1 VNSVIGPLTTRREED
16 YLEAIY
22 SIQAE
27 KGVARA
33 IDVSRMLGVRS
44 PCVTEMFRKLDRKRL
59 VVYKKYE
66 GARLTNEG
74 RRIGRAVKD
83 RHDSLLQFLQ
93 NLGVPEPMA
102 SVDAC
107 TLEHDLS
114 PESIMQIKMFNA
126 FVAMSGDHGPV
137 WLAEFKHLSRQDK
150 LLQQRPRD

>member
-1 VNSVIGPLTTRREED
+1 
-16 YLEAIY
+16 
-22 SIQAE
+22 
-27 KGVARA
+27 
-33 IDVSRMLGVRS
+33 MLGVRS

-66 GARLTNEG
+66 GVRLTNEG

-126 FVAMSGDHGPV
+126 FVAMSGDHDPI

-150 LLQQRPRD
+150 LLQQRPLD